1 MHNPFVDAGTPS
13 LADFVSQ
20 GWDRHA
26 EAARDVVGG
35 LQARAATLVADG
47 DAAGAIGLAEHV
59 WLSHLNEPSGLEA
72 FVRSLPDALATTE
85 PTAAALQRTH
95 WVLALLSGRTPPPTA
110 DALRWRGMQGLWAVW
125 AATGRAA
132 QAAAMLRHEAP
143 QALAHPE
150 AAARRALAATCNNLA
165 TDLQEGPRGDAA
177 VDALMMQAATD
188 AARLWRSA
196 GTWVHA
202 ERAEYRLARCH
213 AVLGQGDEALRHAQA
228 CLAGI
233 DAHADQPEADAFE
246 RFFAHEALAWA
257 HRARGDAAAVAS
269 QRACMQALRD
279 QVTDE
284 GLQQWCDQTL
294 ASLAGPPTTGAS
306 HDDPLPI
313 DWSTDAIVARRD
325 RYYAA
330 SQRAFVPYR
339 TPLIFSRG
347 EGQYLWDE
355 TGRKYIDLLGMNV
368 CVSVGHAHPVVT
380 AAVREQIEQL
390 AHCTTMFYHPV
401 PAHYAEE
408 LVARLPAGADWVVH
422 FTSSGAE
429 AVDLALVMAQT
440 FSGHIDMLALRN
452 AYHGATLGAQSLTG
466 IAGFRHE
473 VPLLGGIHHIAN
485 PDPYRGIFGDDTAA
499 YLAEIDRTV
508 QYATSGT
515 LAGLIV
521 ETIQGYGG
529 IVELPAGYLK
539 AATEKVR
546 ARGGVLIAD
555 EVQSGF
561 GRTGDSF
568 WAFEAHDVLP
578 EIVVLAKGMG
588 NGYPLGAVVAQRH
601 VAESLSKK
609 FFFNTYGA
617 NPMSCAAGRAVLQV
631 IDDEKLQHNAEG
643 GGRGAAGRAAR
654 PAVASSHHRRRARAR
669 PDAGHRTGERPP
681 QQGPGHRRDGR
692 DLRED
697 ARARAGGQQVGRAQ
711 EHPAHGAADVPDA
724 GRRRPGGHALD
735 ACLQGY

>member
-1 MHNPFVDAGTPS
+1 MT
-13 LADFVSQ
+13 
-20 GWDRHA
+20 
-26 EAARDVVGG
+26 
-35 LQARAATLVADG
+35 
-47 DAAGAIGLAEHV
+47 
-59 WLSHLNEPSGLEA
+59 
-72 FVRSLPDALATTE
+72 
-85 PTAAALQRTH
+85 
-95 WVLALLSGRTPPPTA
+95 
-110 DALRWRGMQGLWAVW
+110 
-125 AATGRAA
+125 
-132 QAAAMLRHEAP
+132 
-143 QALAHPE
+143 
-150 AAARRALAATCNNLA
+150 
-165 TDLQEGPRGDAA
+165 
-177 VDALMMQAATD
+177 
-188 AARLWRSA
+188 
-196 GTWVHA
+196 
-202 ERAEYRLARCH
+202 
-213 AVLGQGDEALRHAQA
+213 
-228 CLAGI
+228 
-233 DAHADQPEADAFE
+233 
-246 RFFAHEALAWA
+246 
-257 HRARGDAAAVAS
+257 
-269 QRACMQALRD
+269 
-279 QVTDE
+279 
-284 GLQQWCDQTL
+284 
-294 ASLAGPPTTGAS
+294 
-306 HDDPLPI
+306 PLPI
-313 DWSTDAIVARRD
+313 DWSTEAIVSRRD

-355 TGRKYIDLLGMNV
+355 KGRRYIDLLGMNV
-368 CVSVGHAHPVVT
+368 CVSVGHSHPAVT

-408 LVARLPAGADWVVH
+408 LVARMPACADWVVH

-466 IAGFRHE
+466 IAGFRHD

-521 ETIQGYGG
+521 EPIQGYGG

-546 ARGGVLIAD
+546 ARGGVLIVD

-578 EIVVLAKGMG
+578 EIVVLAKGIG

-601 VAESLSKK
+601 VAESLAKK

-617 NPMSCAAGRAVLQV
+617 NPMACAAGRAVLQV
-631 IDDEKLQHNAEG
+631 IAEEGLQHNAQVVGAALHGVLKKLQTRHEIIG
-643 GGRGAAGRAAR
+643 DVRGRGLMQAIELVSDRR
-654 PAVASSHHRRRARAR
+654 SKTPATAETAEIFE
-669 PDAGHRTGERPP
+669 RTREQGLVVSKSGANKNILRMVPP
-681 QQGPGHRRDGR
+681 MC
-692 DLRED
+692 LTL
-697 ARARAGGQQVGRAQ
+697 
-711 EHPAHGAADVPDA
+711 ADVDQVA
-724 GRRRPGGHALD
+724 IALE